1 MMSRPLHINPPA
13 FEKAR
18 KLTMLELNQL
28 RASVRHTV
36 ITPDMLSKMTENQ
49 TKVSGE

>member
-1 MMSRPLHINPPA
+1 MSRPLHINPPA

-18 KLTMLELNQL
+18 KMTPLELNQL

-36 ITPDMLSKMTENQ
+36 ITPDMLSKMTED
-49 TKVSGE
+49 KAPVSGE